1 MEKLYENIR
10 KLRIEKGISQDE
22 LAQLTGYKDRSS
34 ITKIESGKVDL
45 AQSKILLFAKVLN
58 TTPAD
63 LMGLTEDDDSPEKSY
78 VPETIAAHFEGK
90 EFSQEALDD
99 IANFID
105 YIASKE
111 KRGAND

>member
-22 LAQLTGYKDRSS
+22 LAQLTGYRDRSS

-45 AQSKILLFAKVLN
+45 AQSKILLFAKVLG

-63 LMGLTEDDDSPEKSY
+63 LMGLTQNNEMQEKSY

-90 EFSQEALDD
+90 KFSEEALDD
-99 IANFID
+99 IARFID
-105 YIASKE
+105 FVASKE
-111 KRGAND
+111 KGNAND